1 MVCSCYP
8 TNQIPKMCAC
18 VCLPPFFPH
27 LDVLSEAFKGVNIKA
42 FLAGLQAG
50 DNLLGF
56 NASWSDCQT
65 REAAMEVL
73 GKPRGCDLT
82 TWLERGEDKG
92 TTGRG
97 REVRYGAKKKG
108 PVSQCQPIPSLTFSL
123 CTFFTLPSS
132 IILSPATTWPPLP
145 SRTSPSAQCFIY
157 WPTSINFS
165 LDHLLCFRLGTPAV
179 FIVCL
184 DSQPDLL
191 CPTCTACLAS
201 DYRPESGLK

>member
-92 TTGRG
+92 TTGRE

-123 CTFFTLPSS
+123 CTIFTLPSS

-145 SRTSPSAQCFIY
+145 SRTSHQPSALYTGPLPLI
-157 WPTSINFS
+157 S
-165 LDHLLCFRLGTPAV
+165 H
-179 FIVCL
+179 
-184 DSQPDLL
+184 
-191 CPTCTACLAS
+191 
-201 DYRPESGLK
+201 